1 MKIRLCVALAVA
13 LALVLMAGAAS
24 AEVRAAPFEDVS
36 GLVSY
41 DEFVASESE
50 FRTKVVFSTDSAVKD
65 FKFLSIMME
74 GWDEEASRPVFA
86 VEELHHQAELTPDRP
101 LVVTLVFIGD
111 IPNNGISWVDEEG
124 VTRRFSVGLS
134 GYDGS
139 IEMGEF

>member
-13 LALVLMAGAAS
+13 LAVVLLCGAAH
-24 AEVRAAPFEDVS
+24 AEVRAQLFEDVS

-50 FRTKVVFSTDSAVKD
+50 FCTKVVFSTDSAVKD
-65 FKFLSIMME
+65 FKFLSIIME

-86 VEELHHQAELTPDRP
+86 VEELHHQVELTPDRP